1 MPWISGALIADPAAG
16 QVLVSRRF
24 TSPDHCFVVV
34 AVSSQA
40 ALETFL
46 QLIGADGVTVKAQ
59 LPIPVTGSLYVT
71 PRLGPITVDTNETLR
86 VINRN
91 SLPAQSGEEV
101 QAALFISP

>member
-16 QVLVSRRF
+16 QVLVSRLF

-46 QLIGADGVTVKAQ
+46 QLMATDGVTVKAQ
-59 LPIPVTGSLYVT
+59 LPIPVSGGLYVT
-71 PRLGPITVDTNETLR
+71 PRLGPITVDKNEMLR

-91 SLPAQSGEEV
+91 ALPAQAGEEV
-101 QAALFISP
+101 QASLFIEP